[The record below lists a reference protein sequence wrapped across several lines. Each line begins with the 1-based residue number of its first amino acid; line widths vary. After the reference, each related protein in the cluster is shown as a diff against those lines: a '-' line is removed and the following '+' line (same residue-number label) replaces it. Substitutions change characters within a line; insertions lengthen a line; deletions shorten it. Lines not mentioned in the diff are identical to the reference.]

1 MCPKC
6 AHPVPRLTVQLRSLR
21 GGFVE
26 RVSTGLAAVREFE
39 GDEGLVFLEVAR
51 VVCETKDPPSYS
63 AYYPGR
69 SEGDAQ

>member
-6 AHPVPRLTVQLRSLR
+6 ARPVPRLTARNFARLEALR

-39 GDEGLVFLEVAR
+39 GDEGLVFLEVASR
-51 VVCETKDPPSYS
+51 CL
-63 AYYPGR
+63 
-69 SEGDAQ
+69 